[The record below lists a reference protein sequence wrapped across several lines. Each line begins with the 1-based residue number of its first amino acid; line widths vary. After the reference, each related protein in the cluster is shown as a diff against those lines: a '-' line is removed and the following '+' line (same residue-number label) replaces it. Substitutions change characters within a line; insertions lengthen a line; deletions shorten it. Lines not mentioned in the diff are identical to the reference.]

1 MPDDTVCVIFV
12 VVGHGLQV
20 LLFPAC
26 AEMGDVALKSNALM
40 VSGSETVDESI
51 LY

>member
-1 MPDDTVCVIFV
+1 MVLFVSFFVI
-12 VVGHGLQV
+12 VGHGLQFYSV
-20 LLFPAC
+20 LAC
-26 AEMGDVALKSNALM
+26 AEMEDVALKLNVLM